1 MYVRSI
7 NGEMVCI
14 IFIFIIEKCVNC
26 ICTVCF
32 KRGRGIFLRASI
44 DHQQT
49 VNSLFC
55 LFDFF
60 FFCMSWL
67 QIIPLS
73 SFVWLHIKLC
83 VVYEFCLHN
92 HCIKGDMT
100 DHLMVLCVWH
110 RMSSNSFSSIF
121 VCVKQNNIFD
131 NVHGP

>member
-14 IFIFIIEKCVNC
+14 IFIFIIEKYVNC

-60 FFCMSWL
+60 FF
-67 QIIPLS
+67 
-73 SFVWLHIKLC
+73 LHELIANYTPIKFCLATHQTLC
-83 VVYEFCLHN
+83 CYEFCLHN